1 MKLSLIDII
10 ACPSCKG
17 KDLRLNKEERDN
29 GYIIDGELT
38 CEDCKS
44 TYYIQNGIP
53 KLLPKSRNN
62 DIDQQ
67 GRLYRKWLH
76 SFDYLQRWRRQV
88 KQTNRYKSG
97 EMENYRDKL
106 YKRTLDLIGDINAN
120 DPILDVGCGDGSL
133 KRLIEN
139 DVNYVGLEPVI
150 TDEESYDFELVQGWG
165 EYLPFKNNSIR
176 ECFIYETLDHCISPE
191 KLIQEAHRVLRTDG
205 YLNIQQIIL
214 QKPTI
219 NFSFSLSGNI
229 RSVRN
234 YLSRDIGL
242 KSKTHFFST
251 GDLIDMIYE
260 RFSCIRVY
268 NLDDNH
274 IFIRAPF

>member
-234 YLSRDIGL
+234 YYGEHKIVYIAAYC
-242 KSKTHFFST
+242 TCFS
-251 GDLIDMIYE
+251 
-260 RFSCIRVY
+260 
-268 NLDDNH
+268 
-274 IFIRAPF
+274 